1 MPTIFTRIIEGELP
15 GKFVW
20 RDERCVA
27 FMSIAPLRPGH
38 ALIVPIT
45 EVDKWTDLEPELAAH
60 LMVVA
65 QRVARAQET
74 AFNPVRVGLI
84 IAGLE
89 VPHCHL
95 HAVPIDHESD
105 LHFANANSNA
115 TDEELERAA
124 ASLREALAAAGY
136 TEESRV

>member
-20 RDERCVA
+20 RDDRCVA
-27 FMSIAPLRPGH
+27 FLSIAPLRPGH
-38 ALIVPIT
+38 ALVVPIG
-45 EVDKWTDLEPELAAH
+45 EVDKWTDLEPALAAH

-65 QRVARAQET
+65 QRIAQAQQA
-74 AFNPVRVGLI
+74 AFSPARVGLI

-95 HAVPIDHESD
+95 HTVPIDHEAD
-105 LHFANANSNA
+105 LHFANAN
-115 TDEELERAA
+115 TDAPDDELEQAAGKLRAA
-124 ASLREALAAAGY
+124 LSAAGY